1 MEPGPAVAG
10 ESFQLADF
18 HHIGVRVRPREQRSC
33 GFQSRPN
40 STTLQEER
48 VGFAMNKQY
57 DVIIVGA
64 GLAGLRSALE
74 LGEDT
79 RVAVLSKVFA
89 TRSHSGA
96 AQGGIGAALGNE
108 EEDRWEWHMFDTVKG
123 SDYLGDQDVIEILA
137 QDAPRCIYELEH
149 MGVPF
154 NRTKEGKIAQR
165 AFGGHTSGFG
175 KAPIKRACYAAD
187 RTGRVILD
195 TLWEKCLQRG
205 IEFFD
210 EFQILSLIIQDGQC
224 CGVVVYELASGKLHT
239 FQSKAV
245 LLATGG
251 AGKMYRTSSNAFAT
265 TGDGMAIAFR
275 AGAPL
280 EDMEFVQFH
289 PTGIY
294 KLGILLS
301 EAARGEGGVLRNSKG
316 ERFME
321 RYAPVIKDL
330 APRDMV
336 SRCML
341 EEIRAGRGIDGKDYL
356 YLDLTHLGKEILD
369 TKLAEIT
376 GFARTYSGVDPVRE
390 AIPVQPTCHY
400 MMGGI
405 AADKDGRVITDAAGG
420 AFSGL
425 YAAGECAC
433 VSVHGANRL
442 GCNSL
447 LDVLVFGRRAG
458 REIRRF
464 IHTVGFVTPP
474 PDPEKEVGG
483 RIAALLRH
491 GGSERAGVIRTEM
504 QGVMMEKVSVFRT
517 RRGLTEALDALRTL
531 KERYTQ
537 VAIQD
542 KGGCFNRDLLDV
554 IELGYMLDLA
564 EVVTIG
570 ALNREESRGAH
581 FREDFPD
588 RDDNKWLVH
597 TLAHHVPGG
606 PPRFSY
612 KPVTI
617 TRFQPKERT
626 Y

>member
-1 MEPGPAVAG
+1 
-10 ESFQLADF
+10 
-18 HHIGVRVRPREQRSC
+18 
-33 GFQSRPN
+33 
-40 STTLQEER
+40 
-48 VGFAMNKQY
+48 MNHKY
-57 DVIIVGA
+57 DVVIVGA
-64 GLAGLRSALE
+64 GLAGLRAAIE

-79 RVAVLSKVFA
+79 SVAVLSKVFA

-108 EEDRWEWHMFDTVKG
+108 EEDSWKWHMFDTVKG
-123 SDYLGDQDVIEILA
+123 SDYLGDQDAIEILA
-137 QDAPRCIYELEH
+137 QDASRCIYELEH

-154 NRTKEGKIAQR
+154 NRTPDGKIAQR
-165 AFGGHTSGFG
+165 AFGGHTSNFG
-175 KAPIKRACYAAD
+175 KAAIKRACYAAD

-205 IEFFD
+205 INFYNEY
-210 EFQILSLIIQDGQC
+210 QLMSLIAHDGRC
-224 CGVVVYELASGKLHT
+224 CGLVAYELATGKLHT
-239 FQSKAV
+239 FHTKAV

-251 AGKMYRTSSNAFAT
+251 YGKVYKTTSNAFAS
-265 TGDGMAIAFR
+265 TGDGLAIAFR

-294 KLGILLS
+294 KLGILIS
-301 EAARGEGGVLRNSKG
+301 EAARGEGGILRNEEG

-336 SRCML
+336 SRCIL
-341 EEIRAGRGIDGKDYL
+341 EEIRAGRGVGGKDYVH
-356 YLDLTHLGKEILD
+356 LDLTHLGKEVLD
-369 TKLAEIT
+369 TKLAEIA
-376 GFARTYSGVDPVRE
+376 GFARTYAGVDPAKE
-390 AIPVQPTCHY
+390 PIPVQPTCHY

-405 AADKDGRVITDAAGG
+405 ASDSDGRVITNSEGTPFA
-420 AFSGL
+420 GL

-458 REIRRF
+458 REMRRF
-464 IHTVGFVTPP
+464 IHTIGF
-474 PDPEKEVGG
+474 PELPANPEEPVNHE
-483 RIAALLRH
+483 INSLMNST
-491 GGSERAGVIRTEM
+491 GSEKSGPIRTEL
-504 QGVMMEKVSVFRT
+504 QEVMMDRVSVFRHKD
-517 RRGLTEALDALRTL
+517 GLLQALEAVRNL
-531 KERYTQ
+531 KQRYKNI
-537 VAIQD
+537 AIQD
-542 KGGCFNRDLLDV
+542 KGNCFNRDLLDA

-564 EVVTIG
+564 EVITLG
-570 ALNREESRGAH
+570 ALAREESRGAH
-581 FREDFPD
+581 CREDFPD
-588 RDDNKWLVH
+588 RNDNKWLVH
-597 TLAHHVPGG
+597 TMFRHSADKDPEI
-606 PPRFSY
+606 FF

-617 TRFQPKERT
+617 TTFQPEERK